1 MKEIHSSNNDD
12 FSQIET
18 LLGSFNPVPSERFYS
33 ILQAA
38 PWIQKAGKP
47 VKKKVFQGIPLHR
60 FAFALVIVLMVV
72 TTVGFLFFPS
82 VRAIARQLFNTLVSA
97 TSNQLEVILPST
109 NPDELFNDAD
119 PVNFG
124 LSILEAEEESNFDVR
139 EILHLPDDL
148 ELVGARYDSRY
159 SAVISLYQ
167 SPDYKLFL
175 TQHPLG
181 DGRDVFSIGRDAQVQ
196 IVDILGEQAE
206 WVTGGWKA
214 ISVTDSP
221 SAEMETTVTAVWD
234 NDLPQSTLRWQSGG
248 TMYELRAIGVERP
261 SQSEMISLA
270 NELK

>member
-1 MKEIHSSNNDD
+1 MNEIHPSKTDD

-18 LLGSFNPVPSERFYS
+18 LIGSFNPVPSERFYS
-33 ILQAA
+33 IVQTE
-38 PWIQKAGKP
+38 PWMQKAGKSE
-47 VKKKVFQGIPLHR
+47 KNKIFQGIPLHH
-60 FAFALVIVLMVV
+60 FALALVIVFMVV

-109 NPDELFNDAD
+109 RPDELFHDAD
-119 PVNFG
+119 PTNFT
-124 LSILEAEEESNFDVR
+124 LSILEAEEQSNFSVR
-139 EILHLPDDL
+139 ELLHLQDDL

-159 SAVISLYQ
+159 SSVISLYQ
-167 SPDYKLFL
+167 APDYKLFL

-181 DGRDVFSIGRDAQVQ
+181 DGRDVFSIGPDAQVQ
-196 IVDILGEQAE
+196 IVDILGQQAE

-214 ISVTDSP
+214 LSVSDSP
-221 SAEMETTVTAVWD
+221 AAETETSVTAVWD

-248 TMYELRAIGVERP
+248 IMYELRAIGEERP
-261 SQSEMISLA
+261 SQLEMISLA